1 MDVDQSILLQ
11 CHLWLVTASFLAV
24 IMTMPLDDSRIDHLD
39 DATSRASDA
48 GDLVSRFRRITRDL
62 ASRARAPYGDCLWVL
77 YG

>member
-24 IMTMPLDDSRIDHLD
+24 IVTMPMDGSRMDHLD
-39 DATSRASDA
+39 DATGRASDS
-48 GDLVSRFRRITRDL
+48 GDLVSRFRSITRDL
-62 ASRARAPYGDCLWVL
+62 ASRARAPFGDSLWVL